1 MNLVDASL
9 SFPTVVFSV
18 GLSVALIYWVF
29 VLLGAL
35 DINLFGGDA
44 HVDVSGAAKGVG
56 DAITGGAKGGAEALK
71 GGAEALKGGE
81 ALKGVDVDADAD
93 GDTSL
98 WAALG
103 LGKVPITVALS
114 AVFFVCWPLSLLAM
128 HYAPGLVGT
137 GSWVAPAVLPATLIV
152 GLPLAGLLVRPLGGV
167 FELREGKSN
176 RDYIGHICTITTGR
190 VDEGFG
196 QATIEDGG
204 TVLIIA
210 VRCDR
215 AGALARNDRALII
228 DFDPERHAYVV
239 EPAAD
244 MMPARADRAG

>member
-56 DAITGGAKGGAEALK
+56 DAVTGGAKGGAEALK
-71 GGAEALKGGE
+71 GGAA

-93 GDTSL
+93 GDFSL

-128 HYAPGLVGT
+128 HYAPDLVGT
-137 GSWVAPAVLPATLIV
+137 AGWVAPTVLPATLIV

-196 QATIEDGG
+196 QATLEDGG
-204 TVLIIA
+204 TVLVIA

-228 DFDPERHAYVV
+228 DFDPERQAYLV

-244 MMPARADRAG
+244 MLPGRQTEPGETA

>member
-9 SFPTVVFSV
+9 RFPTVVFSV

-29 VLLGAL
+29 VLLGAF
-35 DINLFGGDA
+35 DFDHGGHT

-71 GGAEALKGGE
+71 G
-81 ALKGVDVDADAD
+81 VDVDVD
-93 GDTSL
+93 GDGGDGDASL

-103 LGKVPITVALS
+103 LGKVPITIALS

-128 HYAPGLVGT
+128 HYAPDLVGT
-137 GSWVAPAVLPATLIV
+137 AGWVAPTILPATLIV
-152 GLPLAGLLVRPLGGV
+152 GLPLAGLMVRPLGGV
-167 FELREGKSN
+167 FALREGKSN
-176 RDYIGHICTITTGR
+176 RDYIGHTCTITTGH
-190 VDEGFG
+190 VDDGFG
-196 QATIEDGG
+196 QATVEDGG
-204 TVLIIA
+204 TVLVIP

-215 AGALARNDRALII
+215 AGALARHAKALIL
-228 DFDPERHAYVV
+228 DFDPERQAYFV

-244 MMPARADRAG
+244 MLPDRQTEPGQTA